1 MNKRV
6 IERNM
11 FYGAN
16 KKIFLRAVELRNNM
30 THAEQVLWEEL
41 RKKEIFKV
49 RFKRQHP
56 IDIFV
61 VDFYCHKYKLAIE
74 VDGDIHL
81 RQEVME
87 HDDGR
92 SADIEKL
99 GIKILR
105 FTNKEVFENIEAV
118 KKRIL
123 EEIHSLS
130 PL

>member
-16 KKIFLRAVELRNNM
+16 KRIFQRAVELRNNM
-30 THAEQVLWEEL
+30 TLAEKVLWEEL
-41 RKKEIFKV
+41 KRKETFNV

-81 RQEVME
+81 REEVQEY
-87 HDDGR
+87 DDGR
-92 SADIEKL
+92 SHDIEKF

-105 FTNKEVFENIEAV
+105 FKNKEVLENIEMV
-118 KKRIL
+118 KQRIL
-123 EEIHSLS
+123 QEISS
-130 PL
+130 

>member
-1 MNKRV
+1 MKKRV

-11 FYGAN
+11 FYGAT
-16 KKIFLRAVELRNNM
+16 KRIFQRAVELRNNM
-30 THAEQVLWEEL
+30 TLAEKALWEEL
-41 RKKEIFKV
+41 KRKETFNV

-81 RQEVME
+81 REEVQEY
-87 HDDGR
+87 DDGR
-92 SADIEKL
+92 LHDIEKF

-105 FTNKEVFENIEAV
+105 FKNKEVLENIEMV
-118 KKRIL
+118 KQRIL
-123 EEIHSLS
+123 
-130 PL
+130 